1 MGSVTWY
8 DRFLFETRFRG
19 LPHFPST
26 ACCGGAARQLSVS
39 FLPPSQHLPSP
50 PSPPHLQGQVGFLDD
65 WRRMNVAITRARYA
79 LFVFGHAATLRADAH
94 WDSYLGW
101 LAERGC
107 VVSEQHL
114 QG

>member
-1 MGSVTWY
+1 MGVNAGCCVT
-8 DRFLFETRFRG
+8 E
-19 LPHFPST
+19 PSNCIPEGHLT
-26 ACCGGAARQLSVS
+26 LAPLVVRQVARQLSIS
-39 FLPPSQHLPSP
+39 SLPPSQHLPFP
-50 PSPPHLQGQVGFLDD
+50 PSLLHLQGQVGFLDD

-79 LFVFGHAATLRADAH
+79 LFVFGHATTLRADPH

-107 VVSEQHL
+107 VVSQQHL